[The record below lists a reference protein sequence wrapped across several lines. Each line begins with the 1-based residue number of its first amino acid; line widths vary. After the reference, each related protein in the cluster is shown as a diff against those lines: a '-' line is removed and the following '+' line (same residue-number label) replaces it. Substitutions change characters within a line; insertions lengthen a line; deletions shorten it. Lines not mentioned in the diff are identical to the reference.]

1 MITKTQRRT
10 QKRQTDFWFESFL
23 SLCSVTFVVFFVFS
37 WSKPVLAFSQQARVN
52 ERERRILEIQRL
64 FTQGDLAGARK
75 LLDEASKRF
84 PADAGLDNLQ
94 GVIEAQEGNHTA
106 AERSFRRPS
115 PATENSPA
123 HT

>member
-10 QKRQTDFWFESFL
+10 QKTQTDFWFESLL
-23 SLCSVTFVVFFVFS
+23 SLCSVAFVFFFVFS
-37 WSKPVLAFSQQARVN
+37 WSNPVLAFSQQAQQK

-64 FTQGDLAGARK
+64 FGQGDLAGARK

-94 GVIEAQEGNHTA
+94 GVIEAQEGTM
-106 AERSFRRPS
+106 RRRNAVSGEPA